1 MEHRPMTT
9 ASPGSTADRL
19 IFAGMCIGALL
30 SLVTALVGAAIV
42 MTDAGNLVG
51 QDVGMMLVILLFI
64 GLVVSALVHL
74 AVLVASVIR
83 GIQAGLRAMAWV
95 YVYLA
100 FTVTVYTT
108 TAVLT
113 LGS

>member
-1 MEHRPMTT
+1 MEHRPMT
-9 ASPGSTADRL
+9 AVSSGSAADRL
-19 IFAGMCIGALL
+19 IFAGMWMGALL
-30 SLVTALVGAAIV
+30 SLATALVGATIV
-42 MTDAGNLVG
+42 MTDSRQLVG
-51 QDVGMMLVILLFI
+51 QDVGMVLVILLFI
-64 GLVVSALVHL
+64 GFVVSALLHL
-74 AVLVASVIR
+74 TLLIASVIR

-113 LGS
+113 LGA

>member
-1 MEHRPMTT
+1 MTA
-9 ASPGSTADRL
+9 ASSGSAADRL
-19 IFAGMCIGALL
+19 IFAGMCTGALL
-30 SLVTALVGAAIV
+30 SLATALVGAAIV
-42 MTDAGNLVG
+42 MTDAGHVVG

-64 GLVVSALVHL
+64 GLVVSALLHL
-74 AVLVASVIR
+74 TLLIASVIR
-83 GIQAGLRAMAWV
+83 GIQAGGLRAMAWV

-113 LGS
+113 LGA

>member
-1 MEHRPMTT
+1 MTE
-9 ASPGSTADRL
+9 ASSGGSAADRL
-19 IFAGMCIGALL
+19 IFVGMCVGALL
-30 SLVTALVGAAIV
+30 SLATALVGATIV
-42 MTDAGNLVG
+42 MTDSWHSVG
-51 QDVGMMLVILLFI
+51 QDAGMVLVVLLFI
-64 GLVVSALVHL
+64 GLVVSGLLHL
-74 AVLVASVIR
+74 ILLIASVIR

-113 LGS
+113 LGA